1 MIQSETV
8 LNQRREQ
15 RKREGEGGEE
25 EEDAQN
31 PKPGRYQSAKH
42 RKATKVRYTKV
53 RKVIIL
59 RQTVGNE
66 KQVDLT

>member
-8 LNQRREQ
+8 LNKRREQ

-31 PKPGRYQSAKH
+31 PKPGRCQSAKH

-53 RKVIIL
+53 RRVIIL